1 MISRGKVKD
10 NISTYLLLLHWN
22 VGKHLPL
29 LSFWHILESS
39 FPPPLNHGKDPW
51 ELPVEHFGSK
61 HLVKLV
67 KWRVREQCRPLGCN
81 QSHPTAHRTGDKLE
95 MVVLHVLRE
104 TFNIQF
110 NHREGFN
117 DSATSNWVLKL
128 PKLLLNV
135 KSLAVLSYPPGLPGK
150 CRPAALRLQLWT
162 RRNSRGWPRCK
173 ARLSHSAASSPL
185 TKTSWLT
192 SIWHPDS
199 DFSFDIRFTVE
210 HPFAHRPCDHRHLGL
225 CRGFPLQKALRRHL
239 LFRSWHQ
246 LRHLSAPRIENH
258 RSQRWS
264 CLICSICISL
274 EFLWTWSWVILS
286 LDLASFNRVDAFSC
300 YSDIRLRI
308 CWTSQVLKAM
318 YQILKSIPIHSHCL
332 KAPERHKTNAARN
345 NEKGYV
351 VQMHGVEILKLNN
364 LTMKNPTSWAMSIWF
379 NLIKSELFMFIHSS
393 AGIS

>member
-1 MISRGKVKD
+1 MFHAFMYPRNHCTLTWCLMSSSFLWPQSTMISNGKVKD

-22 VGKHLPL
+22 AGKPVPL

-67 KWRVREQCRPLGCN
+67 KWRVKEQCRPLGCN

-150 CRPAALRLQLWT
+150 CRPAALRLQLCM
-162 RRNSRGWPRCK
+162 RRSSRGWYNESECMPTIQVWTPNVTNQLDGNNKYNWNRNS
-173 ARLSHSAASSPL
+173 LQHQVFFHQTMFSSY
-185 TKTSWLT
+185 K
-192 SIWHPDS
+192 
-199 DFSFDIRFTVE
+199 F
-210 HPFAHRPCDHRHLGL
+210 
-225 CRGFPLQKALRRHL
+225 FPI
-239 LFRSWHQ
+239 F
-246 LRHLSAPRIENH
+246 P
-258 RSQRWS
+258 
-264 CLICSICISL
+264 SL
-274 EFLWTWSWVILS
+274 EP
-286 LDLASFNRVDAFSC
+286 
-300 YSDIRLRI
+300 
-308 CWTSQVLKAM
+308 
-318 YQILKSIPIHSHCL
+318 QIK
-332 KAPERHKTNAARN
+332 
-345 NEKGYV
+345 
-351 VQMHGVEILKLNN
+351 
-364 LTMKNPTSWAMSIWF
+364 
-379 NLIKSELFMFIHSS
+379 
-393 AGIS
+393 